1 MPTGLLESTHSM
13 NRINY
18 YYRKL
23 LICLGSSCP
32 ADPYSAFSDEPEL
45 VTADESFNIE
55 GVLFKAV
62 VILGLGG
69 ILLSFVC
76 S

>member
-1 MPTGLLESTHSM
+1 M
-13 NRINY
+13 
-18 YYRKL
+18 